1 VATTSVLQILVTT
14 LGTAGVIGL
23 LSRVLRT
30 AKPNVEPDVAGEA
43 AGAIAPEKGTA
54 WFTVIVGCVMAV
66 AGLYGVLFQRAGLGG
81 VGLAVLGLC
90 VAGVMSPS
98 LTAVHTVSWD
108 TEAIER
114 PSNLFG
120 PTLGLRRTKILWDDI
135 ARTGT
140 TITGYRFVESRDG
153 RRVYWSFLY
162 KGHGVLMAHLRAR
175 RPDLK
180 LPVAS

>member
-1 VATTSVLQILVTT
+1 MATTSVLQILVTT
-14 LGTAGVIGL
+14 LGTAGVL
-23 LSRVLRT
+23 AVLSRVLRT
-30 AKPNVEPDVAGEA
+30 AKPDVAGEA

-54 WFTVIVGCVMAV
+54 WFTVVVGGLMAV
-66 AGLYGVLFQRAGLGG
+66 AGLYGAVFLRAGWGG
-81 VGLAVLGLC
+81 IGLAVIGLC
-90 VAGVMSPS
+90 VAGFMAPS
-98 LTAVHTVSWD
+98 LTSVHKVTWD
-108 TEAIER
+108 EQGIEG

-120 PTLGLRRTKILWDDI
+120 PTLGLRRTRILWDDI

-140 TITGYRFVESRDG
+140 TITSYWFVQSGDG

-162 KGHGVLMAHLRAR
+162 KGHGVLTAYLRAR

>member
-30 AKPNVEPDVAGEA
+30 AKPNVAGEA
-43 AGAIAPEKGTA
+43 AGAIAPEKGT
-54 WFTVIVGCVMAV
+54 WFTVVVGSVMAV
-66 AGLYGVLFQRAGLGG
+66 AGLYGALFHRAGLGG

-90 VAGVMSPS
+90 VAGFMSPS
-98 LTAVHTVSWD
+98 LTTVHTVSWD
-108 TEAIER
+108 TEAIEG

-140 TITGYRFVESRDG
+140 TITGHWFVESRDG

-162 KGHGVLMAHLRAR
+162 KGHGVLTAYLRAR

-180 LPVAS
+180 LPIAS